1 MASNIRKS
9 IATRAAIFI
18 LLLIAAMVVITVKA
32 LYIKI
37 VYGEEY
43 SRKIAENSESEVPIA
58 AVRGDILAVDGRKL
72 ACSVPNYRICMD
84 PCAGGLSDEVF
95 NNEIETLAKQLS
107 SFYGDHSTEYYKKY
121 INDAR
126 VKGKRY
132 LQINPKRLSYNE
144 LKKVKEFAIFKL
156 GKHKGGFIIEENDT
170 RKLPFGLLAARTI
183 GKLYNDKKKGGMVGL
198 ENSYDNELRGED
210 GISNNIRITGK
221 WIKKEKKAPIDGR
234 SIKTTIDIDIQDVAE
249 HSLMQQLSLRNAD
262 HGVAILM
269 EVKTGKIRAI
279 ANLHRLA
286 DGTYSEDFYNYA
298 IGELAEPGSTFK
310 LATLMACLEDDMIDV
325 NDTIDTFNGEYKFY
339 DRTMRDSKRGGHGKI
354 TIQRAFEVSSNVAF
368 SRIVQNCY
376 GNDPQRF
383 IDRLHDLGLCDSLGL
398 EIKGE
403 GKTHIKNV
411 DDATWSGTSLPW
423 MSIGYELQLT
433 PLQLLTFYNAVAN
446 GGTMMKPMFVEEIIE
461 HGHTVTRF
469 RPKVL
474 RNSIASRT
482 TIRTV
487 RELLK
492 GVVEN
497 GTATN
502 IKNTPYKI
510 AGKTGT
516 AQIAHD
522 SRGYMKDG
530 QKRYLA
536 SFAGYFPADD
546 PMYSCIVMVYGPSNN
561 VYYGNIVAGTVVKA
575 IADRVYAAEY
585 RNGNIKVAPIIALT
599 DVYPYSKGGR
609 IRDIKNVFSQLKIPH
624 NLDITSEWTSTTAQE
639 NQIKL
644 TERRFVENIVPDVRG
659 MGASDAVSLLESM
672 GLKVKISGY
681 GRVTSQQPAA
691 GTKYFKGTLI
701 QIQLSNNG

>member
-1 MASNIRKS
+1 MASNMRKS
-9 IATRAAIFI
+9 ITLRAAIFI
-18 LLLIAAMVVITVKA
+18 LILIAAMVVILVKA
-32 LYIKI
+32 LYIK
-37 VYGEEY
+37 VVDGDEY
-43 SRKIAENSESEVPIA
+43 SKKIAKDSEREVPIES
-58 AVRGDILAVDGRKL
+58 VRGDILAVDGRKL
-72 ACSVPNYRICMD
+72 ACSVPNYRIYMD
-84 PCAGGLSDEVF
+84 PCAGGLTNEVF
-95 NNEIETLAKQLS
+95 NSEIGTLSQQLS
-107 SFYGDHSTEYYKKY
+107 AFFGDHSAEYYRKLISEARIKGRHY
-121 INDAR
+121 I
-126 VKGKRY
+126 
-132 LQINPKRLSYNE
+132 QINSKRLSHNE

-156 GKHKGGFIIEENDT
+156 GKHKGGFIVEESDT

-198 ENSYDNELRGED
+198 ENSYDKELRGEN

-221 WIKKEKKAPIDGR
+221 WIKIEKKAPVDGQ

-269 EVKTGKIRAI
+269 EVKTGKVRAI
-279 ANLHRLA
+279 VNLHRQA

-310 LATLMACLEDDMIDV
+310 LATIMACLEDDLVDV

-354 TIQRAFEVSSNVAF
+354 SIQRAFEVSSNVAF
-368 SRIVQNCY
+368 SRLVQNCY
-376 GNDPQRF
+376 GNDPHRF
-383 IDRLHDLGLCDSLGL
+383 IERLHDLGLCDTLGL

-411 DDATWSGTSLPW
+411 YDATWSGTSLPW

-461 HGHTVTRF
+461 HGRTVTRY

-474 RNSIASRT
+474 RNSIASRK

-502 IKNTPYKI
+502 IKDTPYKI

-522 SRGYMKDG
+522 SQGYLKDG

-536 SFAGYFPADD
+536 SFAGYFPADN

-585 RNGNIKVAPIIALT
+585 RTGNIKVSPEIELT

-609 IRDIKNVFSQLKIPH
+609 IRDVKKVFSELEIPY
-624 NLDITSEWTSTTAQE
+624 NPDVTTEWISTTAQD

-644 TERRFVENIVPDVRG
+644 KERHFVESIVPDVRG
-659 MGASDAVSLLESM
+659 MGASDAVSLLEGM
-672 GLKVKISGY
+672 GLKVKLSGY

-691 GTKYFKGTLI
+691 GTKFFRGSLI